1 MEKQLF
7 KKIVD
12 RANFDRQSGLAFTA
26 QTDDP
31 KSPLHIRNF
40 QISNASF
47 LSPKANSVPTTPS
60 SGAEMSPFNQAK
72 LDSPFIQKIPESDIL
87 KDCVCFVDVWSRQG
101 NDNRSSVFGRI
112 LKRMGATIARRFT
125 KNEAITHVVFK
136 DGHKLYLQ
144 KAKRRGIQVVS
155 CLWVERCRVTQMRAN
170 ENEFIFD
177 ESNYKPPKRFK
188 ELQPLSP
195 EEERIR
201 SEERRK
207 RILRKEEKE
216 ARFVNFLSPLASL
229 TNSNGKFKKKKD
241 TLACDTPFHPPEPYR
256 FIHPCLVAE
265 TPNES
270 IQRKLQRMK
279 EGKPIFSPP
288 SSPCSSISSPPPSIT
303 KLNFDDEDGEDDTP
317 ALHTSRRSLYSDT
330 SSVSHTNNTTSP
342 NFRLHISDST
352 DCSDIAANTIVSSQK
367 SSDMELTCIDKI
379 SGICPMF
386 DINENKSTNTDN
398 VALEKEKSS
407 SFRNTSHDVSSTNT
421 PTLNLQVSSTTTN
434 NSLNSNSNQSSHT
447 SSIRLMVEDSNTDQF
462 LDAEPPQHLLLPME
476 PESRNVIFSS
486 QETNISRTSIHS
498 KPRKKH
504 RRILCEEE
512 VIQPTSLLVSPQTIK
527 SKPTVRRRSSRR
539 SSVSASVAISKTFRA
554 TRIKSC
560 ATVKEIDAQSTSSNS
575 ADTSLLPPL
584 GQPSMMLPATRG
596 RFFSTPT
603 QSASSS
609 LSSDE
614 TTSDS
619 RSKRRN
625 SLSSSYEVEINK
637 QKENSGMER
646 RSEPPATI
654 ESDDVTDMEV
664 ENEPKL
670 HQRLQK
676 RRREST
682 SSSSSNEAM
691 IRIVPTTTIN
701 SSNTRRGKKK
711 EKFISD
717 LLELTK
723 SRRSTD
729 EFVQIIRDP
738 TQKSIVRKPKKR
750 RMVLVLTSLHTDE
763 RQSMQNNIKK
773 LGQFSVHSSVKD
785 ERASHVVCGA
795 ARRTMNVLRAISR
808 GLWLLT
814 KEWVV
819 DSLEAGAWL
828 DEENYEAINYFPV
841 CRQARLLRNKSIKTA
856 ASWTLSVFKELK
868 GLVYVAPTT
877 TPPPDELRELV
888 TLCGGHVI
896 NSPRRASVRVG
907 KSPLSPALPAV
918 SESWVLDSISENCL
932 KPTQSYLIT

>member
-1 MEKQLF
+1 
-7 KKIVD
+7 
-12 RANFDRQSGLAFTA
+12 
-26 QTDDP
+26 
-31 KSPLHIRNF
+31 
-40 QISNASF
+40 
-47 LSPKANSVPTTPS
+47 
-60 SGAEMSPFNQAK
+60 MSPFNQAK

-216 ARFVNFLSPLASL
+216 ENLRRRKIPL
-229 TNSNGKFKKKKD
+229 
-241 TLACDTPFHPPEPYR
+241 HPYR

-279 EGKPIFSPP
+279 E
-288 SSPCSSISSPPPSIT
+288 
-303 KLNFDDEDGEDDTP
+303 
-317 ALHTSRRSLYSDT
+317 
-330 SSVSHTNNTTSP
+330 
-342 NFRLHISDST
+342 

-407 SFRNTSHDVSSTNT
+407 SFRYYYSTLYYRNTSHDVSSTNT

-434 NSLNSNSNQSSHT
+434 NSLNSNSNQSSH
-447 SSIRLMVEDSNTDQF
+447 
-462 LDAEPPQHLLLPME
+462 
-476 PESRNVIFSS
+476 
-486 QETNISRTSIHS
+486 
-498 KPRKKH
+498 
-504 RRILCEEE
+504 
-512 VIQPTSLLVSPQTIK
+512 K

-560 ATVKEIDAQSTSSNS
+560 ATVKEID
-575 ADTSLLPPL
+575 
-584 GQPSMMLPATRG
+584 
-596 RFFSTPT
+596 
-603 QSASSS
+603 
-609 LSSDE
+609 
-614 TTSDS
+614 
-619 RSKRRN
+619 
-625 SLSSSYEVEINK
+625 V
-637 QKENSGMER
+637 
-646 RSEPPATI
+646 
-654 ESDDVTDMEV
+654 
-664 ENEPKL
+664 
-670 HQRLQK
+670 
-676 RRREST
+676 
-682 SSSSSNEAM
+682 
-691 IRIVPTTTIN
+691 
-701 SSNTRRGKKK
+701 
-711 EKFISD
+711 
-717 LLELTK
+717 
-723 SRRSTD
+723 
-729 EFVQIIRDP
+729 IRDP
-738 TQKSIVRKPKKR
+738 TQNVAITFVS
-750 RMVLVLTSLHTDE
+750 SGE